1 MLEAPDTAR
10 LTGLLAGLI
19 GALVLSRF
27 VSQKLVPF
35 LAKSNKEDLSTIRD
49 LLATGKVTPVIV
61 AYSAGLGSA
70 GALPSFSVRIVRSPR
85 RKSSR
90 CRTAASQIL
99 PRMIGADAA

>member
-1 MLEAPDTAR
+1 MVETPDTAR

-49 LLATGKVTPVIV
+49 LLATG
-61 AYSAGLGSA
+61 
-70 GALPSFSVRIVRSPR
+70 
-85 RKSSR
+85 
-90 CRTAASQIL
+90 
-99 PRMIGADAA
+99 

>member
-1 MLEAPDTAR
+1 MVEAQDTAR

-49 LLATGKVTPVIV
+49 LLATGRVTPVIACV
-61 AYSAGLGSA
+61 QRWAGVSRRA
-70 GALPSFSVRIVRSPR
+70 ALLLSENRAL
-85 RKSSR
+85 
-90 CRTAASQIL
+90 TAQKVE
-99 PRMIGADAA
+99 